1 MLCIIGRQRNTG
13 SKQWDTTNIPI
24 RMVKLTTANTGEDVK
39 QLEFSFKADRNANLA
54 VSNKTLT
61 IWSRNY
67 APWHLPKGGENLY
80 PYKSLHMDVHRTF
93 IHKCQN
99 LEAINKTSFSRW
111 MDKHLVLYPNN
122 RLFSTE
128 RKKSH
133 QAMKRHGG
141 NLNP

>member
-1 MLCIIGRQRNTG
+1 MLYTIGYMRNTG

-24 RMVKLTTANTGEDVK
+24 RMVKLTPPNAGEDVK
-39 QLEFSFKADRNANLA
+39 RLEFSFQADRNANLA

-80 PYKSLHMDVHRTF
+80 PYKSLHMDVHRSF
-93 IHKCQN
+93 IHNCQN

-111 MDKHLVLYPNN
+111 MDKHLILYPDN

-133 QAMKRHGG
+133 QAMKRHGR